1 MHYSLYFINTNLS
14 NFFNFSSFS
23 FLSSSSIHWIPRFIS
38 DNLHPKIDGGNMG
51 METCPILSV
60 YNWIMYKKSKTIIHK
75 KESGDTKNQ
84 IIRHNPVEKQQKK
97 NCLKVKCPQK
107 FYVQLFEGTSFLRQP
122 LVSSKHF
129 RSFLSPVYFGL

>member
-1 MHYSLYFINTNLS
+1 
-14 NFFNFSSFS
+14 
-23 FLSSSSIHWIPRFIS
+23 
-38 DNLHPKIDGGNMG
+38 MG

-84 IIRHNPVEKQQKK
+84 IIRHNPVEKQ
-97 NCLKVKCPQK
+97 
-107 FYVQLFEGTSFLRQP
+107 YVQLFEGTSFLRQP